1 MKLQP
6 RAPLLTALAL
16 LAGAAPA
23 PSLAPAPPPAAP
35 SLAAPVPYVYR
46 NVRIDG
52 GGFVP
57 AVLFSRLERGLV
69 YARTDMGGAYRLDA
83 PTQRW
88 LPLLDSLDEAN
99 QTFEGT
105 LALAVHP
112 TRPGALALACGL
124 YYGAAPSGAVLVSQ
138 DYGASWATT
147 PLPGVHLGGNEDG
160 RNAGERLAYDPNLP
174 GSLWLGTSQDG
185 LWVSADGGRSFARSA
200 AFAPSSVTFVLFDA
214 SSGSPGAAS
223 PVVHVGTSGGGG
235 GGANGSSIWTT
246 RDGGRTFAQAGG
258 AQPAGLT
265 AMRAALDAAG
275 TLFATFG
282 DALGPNGMSRGAVAR
297 LARGAGAEWEEV
309 TPPAAGGGGFCG
321 VAADPTAPGVV
332 VVTTMDWWAPDE
344 IYRTTDGGKTWAALG
359 ARALT
364 TSSAAWVYWHR
375 PSPSWTGWMSDIAID
390 PFNRSIATHTTGQG
404 IWRTENLA
412 AADQDAPTSW
422 AFFNVGLEETVP
434 LDLVAPPT
442 GPVVLLSAL
451 GDIDGFPHE
460 DLSASPPGG
469 MFNPARGTS
478 QGIDVA
484 WGNISVVV
492 RTSSTGSPP
501 ASISR
506 DGGFNFEDLASA
518 PPGGGRAGPIAIAAD
533 ASAIVWSGS
542 VTRDAGA
549 TWAACSG
556 LPPHTSVVADRVRP
570 AAFYAVVGGDALYAS
585 VDGARTF
592 SRGAPAPQGAGT
604 LRASP
609 FVAGTVWVPASGGLF
624 RSVDGG
630 ATLQQVGAGVVTAA
644 VSVAL
649 GAPMQPG
656 GPAAVYVYGDAGGV
670 RGAFFRSVDAGASW
684 ARINDAQTQ
693 FGYVMFLQAD
703 PRVFGRVYLGTNG
716 RGIPYG
722 EPA

>member
-1 MKLQP
+1 MK
-6 RAPLLTALAL
+6 AL
-16 LAGAAPA
+16 LS
-23 PSLAPAPPPAAP
+23 SLLLLSSSTRGAPPPD
-35 SLAAPVPYVYR
+35 VPYAWR

-88 LPLLDSLDEAN
+88 LPLLDSLDELN
-99 QTFEGT
+99 QTYEGT

-112 TRPGALALACGL
+112 ARPGALALACGL
-124 YYGAAPSGAVLVSQ
+124 YYGSAPSGAVLVSE

-160 RNAGERLAYDPNLP
+160 RNAGERLAFDPNAP
-174 GSLWLGTSQDG
+174 ATLWLGTSQDG
-185 LWVSADGGRSFARSA
+185 LWTSADGGRSFVRSA
-200 AFAPSSVTFVLFDA
+200 AFAPSSVTFVLFDG
-214 SSGSPGAAS
+214 SSGAPGAAT
-223 PVVHVGTSGGGG
+223 PVVHVGTSDG
-235 GGANGSSIWTT
+235 GGANGSVWTT
-246 RDGGRTFAQAGG
+246 RDGGRTFAQPGG
-258 AQPAGLT
+258 TQPAGMT
-265 AMRAALDAAG
+265 AMRAALDTAG
-275 TLFATFG
+275 TLFVTFG

-297 LARGAGAEWEEV
+297 LARGAGAAWEVV

-321 VAADPTAPGVV
+321 VAVDPVEAGVV
-332 VVTTMDWWAPDE
+332 VVTTLDWWAPDE
-344 IYRTTDGGKTWAALG
+344 IFRSTDGGRSWAALG
-359 ARALT
+359 AKALT
-364 TSSAAWVYWHR
+364 SSPAAWVYWHR

-390 PFNRSIATHTTGQG
+390 PFNGSIATHTTGQG

-412 AADQDAPTSW
+412 AADQGAPTAW

-434 LDLVAPPT
+434 LDLVAPPA

-460 DLSASPPGG
+460 DLTASPPGG
-469 MFNPARGTS
+469 MFSPARGNT
-478 QGIDVA
+478 QGLDVA
-484 WGNISVVV
+484 FLNVSIVV
-492 RTSSTGSPP
+492 RTTSTGSPP

-506 DGGFNFEDLASA
+506 DGGFSFEDLASA

-533 ASAIVWSGS
+533 ASAVLWSGF

-549 TWAACSG
+549 TWAPCSG
-556 LPPHTSVVADRVRP
+556 LPPRTSAIADRVTP
-570 AAFYAVVGGDALYAS
+570 SAFYAVVGGDAIYSSA
-585 VDGARTF
+585 DGGRTF
-592 SRGAPAPQGAGT
+592 SKGAPAPQGAGA
-604 LRASP
+604 LRADP
-609 FVAGTVWVPASGGLF
+609 FVSGTIWVPASSGLF

-649 GAPMQPG
+649 GAPQQAG
-656 GPAAVYVYGDAGGV
+656 GPAAAYLYGDAGGV
-670 RGAFFRSVDAGASW
+670 RGAFFRSVDSGASW
-684 ARINDAQTQ
+684 ARINDARTQ
-693 FGYVMFLQAD
+693 FGYVMFLHAD
-703 PRVFGRVYLGTNG
+703 PRVFGRVFLGTNG